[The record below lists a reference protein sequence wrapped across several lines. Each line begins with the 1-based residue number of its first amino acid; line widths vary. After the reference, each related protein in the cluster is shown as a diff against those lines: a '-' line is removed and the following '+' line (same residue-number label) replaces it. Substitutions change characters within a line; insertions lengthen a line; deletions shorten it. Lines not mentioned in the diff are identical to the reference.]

1 MASVFPQAMSVREFW
16 DNIIMNRDCIE
27 DVPSSRWNVE
37 DYYDPDPTT
46 PDKTYSKRGGFL
58 PDIDFDPMEFGL
70 PPNILE
76 VTDVSQMLGLVV
88 ARDALNDAGYGN
100 ASAELRDK
108 TGCVLGVGGGQKL
121 IMGLNARLQYP
132 VWRKALAS
140 SGIVGEDAEI
150 IVKKIQAAY
159 IRWEEN
165 SFPGLLGNV
174 IAGRIANRLDLGGMN
189 CVVDAACASSM
200 GAMKLAI
207 SDLVEGRSDMMIT
220 GGVDTDNSIFMY
232 MSFSKTPAFTPGTHP
247 RPFDITSDGMMIG
260 EGVGMI
266 VLKRLEDAE
275 RDGDKIYAV
284 IRGIGAS
291 SDGRYKSIYAPRGEG
306 QEKALDR
313 AYEDAGIS
321 PNTVGLIEAHGTGT
335 AAGDMAETT
344 TIVRFFNKHG
354 DYQEHGKHVAL
365 GSVKS
370 QIGHT
375 KAAAGIAG
383 LMKVALALH
392 HKMLPP
398 TTNVVTPN
406 PKLGLDQS
414 PLYVNTETRPWI
426 TDGKTPRRAGVS
438 SFGFG
443 GTNFHFVLEEY
454 RGDHEKGYRLHKNA
468 ETILFHAPTPEAL
481 MAKLERHIA
490 RLEGDEADAQY
501 LNMVQFSRD
510 LNIPASDARLG
521 FVAGDAKE
529 SLDLLRAAH
538 KFMNTQVSAVEWQH
552 PKGIFYR
559 REAMTLTGK
568 VVALFSGQGAQYVG
582 MGRELAFNFPAVR
595 QSFAHIDRLF
605 HADKLSL
612 VSDVVYP
619 QAAFTDEARE
629 AQAQMLQRTDYVQPS
644 IGALS
649 AGMFKMFKSAGFKPD
664 FAAGHSF
671 GELTALWASDV
682 LSDDDYYAL
691 VKARGLAMA
700 PPPDPTFNAGTMM
713 AVTGDVAKVRGLVA
727 NATGVHIANINSPT
741 QVVLAGK
748 ADDLDAVKPTL
759 QANGFNVVPLSVSAA
774 FHTPLVGHAQA
785 PFAKAIAG
793 ATFKAPTVKV
803 YSNASAN
810 PYPQDAGQIR
820 QILSD
825 HILNAVNFSQEI
837 ENIYNA
843 GGYVFIEFGPRNIL
857 TNLVK
862 DILGNKPHV
871 AIALN
876 GSRQKDSDRQFREA
890 LAQLRVLGLSLGA
903 IDPYAQDPVVGESAG
918 RKKGMQVKISGGA
931 YISEKT
937 RQNWTNTLNDG
948 HRIAGGG
955 TVEVIKEVVKE
966 VIKEVPVEVRVEV
979 PVPVNHGVGTVTVS
993 NTNQPTSLEQ
1003 ALALFSEQQSAILK
1017 AHQHYLDN
1025 QSEYIRVFAT
1035 LAGQHQA
1042 AVSNGISKE
1051 SAESLAKSM
1060 DAFHHHQAET
1070 LRVHETYLHRQSEQ
1084 TQALLTLM
1092 RGNGNGVA
1100 PTTISAPQP
1109 TATIPAPT
1117 PVMTPPP
1124 APTPVEA
1131 PKPSVAPVVT
1141 APVPQPVV
1149 VQAPPPV
1156 VVSTPAPTPVASGLS
1171 LELLSTSLLAIV
1183 SEKTGYPT
1191 EMLELGMDIE
1201 ADLGID
1207 SIKRVEILGAM
1218 RDQYPQLPQLKAEEL
1233 GELRTLQ
1240 QIVEFMGS
1248 RVGAS
1253 SSPTSVSAPVM
1264 TTPAPTPV
1272 VAQTVAPVVTS
1283 TPAPQ
1288 PIVTSAP
1295 TNNGGLSLELLSTAL
1310 LAIVSE
1316 KTGYPTEMLEL
1327 GMDIEADL
1335 GIDSIKRVEILGAM
1349 RDQYPQLPQLKAEE
1363 LGELRTLEQIV
1374 EFMGSRVGAG
1384 SSPIATTPAPTPVV
1398 AQTPAPVVTSTP
1410 APQPVVTSAPSNG
1423 GGLSLEVLS
1432 GTLLEIVSEK
1442 TGYPTEMLELGMDI
1456 EADLGIDSIKRV
1468 EILGAMRDQYPQL
1481 PQLKA
1486 EELGELRTLQQIVE
1500 FMGSRVNSGDTN
1512 GVSAGESAHA
1522 LPKVDAPV
1530 AIVNGD
1536 GGVARPQLV
1545 ISTPVARSAVYVRYL
1560 PPPDELEIA
1569 LPNGAIALVTD
1580 DGTSLTTEVVKGI
1593 QARGWRVVVLNLPA
1607 DMVKSEATL
1616 PAGVPRYALS
1626 DATETRLE
1634 ETLKAIQGE
1643 HGTVGVFIHL
1653 NPPAS
1658 AFNVNGNPFLD
1669 PEKGVIKHIF
1679 LMAKHLKKS
1688 LTDTAENGYGAF
1700 VTVARLDGALGA
1712 NGTFNAV
1719 IEGGLFGLTKS
1730 LNLEWTKVFC
1740 RALDVADGLSAE
1752 TASHAILRE
1761 LSDPNRLVVEVGIG
1775 TDGRVTLVA
1784 PELS

>member
-1 MASVFPQAMSVREFW
+1 MVHRLHETPIAIIGMASVFPQAMSVREFW

-27 DVPSSRWNVE
+27 DVPLSRWNVE
-37 DYYDPDPTT
+37 DYYDPDPTV

-76 VTDVSQMLGLVV
+76 VTDVSQLIGLVV

-100 ASAELRDK
+100 ASAELRDR

-140 SGIVGEDAEI
+140 SGIVGEDAEHI
-150 IVKKIQAAY
+150 IKKFQAAY

-200 GAMKLAI
+200 GAMKLAV
-207 SDLVEGRSDMMIT
+207 SDLIEGRSDMMIT

-266 VLKRLEDAE
+266 ILKRLEDAE

-321 PNTVGLIEAHGTGT
+321 PSTVGLIEAHGTGT

-344 TIVRFFNKHG
+344 TIVRFFNKHV
-354 DYQEHGKHVAL
+354 DYQEIGKTVAL

-383 LMKVALALH
+383 LIKAALALH
-392 HKMLPP
+392 HKILPP
-398 TTNVVTPN
+398 TTNVTTPN

-414 PLYVNTETRPWI
+414 PLYVNTETRPWMS
-426 TDGKTPRRAGVS
+426 DGKTPRRAGIS

-454 RGDHEKGYRLHKNA
+454 GADHDKGYRLHKNA
-468 ETILFHAPTPEAL
+468 ETILFHDPTPEGL
-481 MAKLERHIA
+481 ITKLERHIA
-490 RLEGDEADAQY
+490 RLEGDEAEAQY
-501 LNMVQFSRD
+501 LNMVQFSRN
-510 LNIPASDARLG
+510 LTIPASDARLG
-521 FVAGDAKE
+521 FVAGDTKE
-529 SLDLLRAAH
+529 SLDLMRVAH
-538 KFMNTQVSAVEWQH
+538 KAMNTQATATEWQH

-559 REAMTLTGK
+559 REAMSLTGK

-582 MGRELAFNFPAVR
+582 MGRELAFNFPAMR
-595 QSFAHIDRLF
+595 HSFAHIDRLF
-605 HADKLSL
+605 HADKLPL

-619 QAAFTDEARE
+619 HPAFTDSERE

-649 AGMFKMFKSAGFKPD
+649 AGLFKVFKSAGFKPD
-664 FAAGHSF
+664 FVAGHSF

-700 PPPDPTFNAGTMM
+700 PPSDPTFNAGTMM
-713 AVTGDVAKVRGLVA
+713 AVTGDVSKLSALVA
-727 NATGVHIANINSPT
+727 NATGVHVANINSPS
-741 QVVLAGK
+741 QMVLAGK
-748 ADDLDAVKPTL
+748 ADDLEAIKPTL

-785 PFAKAIAG
+785 PFAKAVSSAKFN
-793 ATFKAPTVKV
+793 TPSVKV

-810 PYPQDAGQIR
+810 AYPQDAGQIR

-876 GSRQKDSDRQFREA
+876 GSRQKDSDRQLREA
-890 LAQLRVLGLSLGA
+890 LAQLRVLGLELGA
-903 IDPYAQDPVVGESAG
+903 IDPYAQDPIQSESAG
-918 RKKGMQVKISGGA
+918 RKKGMQVKISGA
-931 YISEKT
+931 PYISDKT
-937 RQNWTNTLNDG
+937 RQGWTNALNDG
-948 HRIAGGG
+948 HRLAGSG
-955 TVEVIKEVVKE
+955 TVEVVKEIIKE

-979 PVPVNHGVGTVTVS
+979 PVPVNHGVGTVS
-993 NTNQPTSLEQ
+993 SANNHQPTSLEQ

-1017 AHQHYLDN
+1017 AHQQYLDN
-1025 QSEYIRVFAT
+1025 QVEYIRVFAT
-1035 LAGQHQA
+1035 LAGQHQTA
-1042 AVSNGISKE
+1042 LSNDVSKD
-1051 SAESLAKSM
+1051 SADSLAKSM
-1060 DAFHHHQAET
+1060 DAFHSHQAET

-1084 TQALLTLM
+1084 TQALLSLM
-1092 RGNGNGVA
+1092 KGNGNGVTTTAIVPATTYTPLPSA
-1100 PTTISAPQP
+1100 PKPIVAPAPKPVAPVVIPTPAPQP
-1109 TATIPAPT
+1109 VVAQ
-1117 PVMTPPP
+1117 TPPP
-1124 APTPVEA
+1124 PP
-1131 PKPSVAPVVT
+1131 PVAPVVT
-1141 APVPQPVV
+1141 
-1149 VQAPPPV
+1149 
-1156 VVSTPAPTPVASGLS
+1156 TPSPVADGLS
-1171 LELLSTSLLAIV
+1171 LDLLSTSLLAIV

-1233 GELRTLQ
+1233 GELRTLE
-1240 QIVEFMGS
+1240 QIVVFMGS
-1248 RVGAS
+1248 RVGAE
-1253 SSPTSVSAPVM
+1253 SSPVTPP
-1264 TTPAPTPV
+1264 PAPTPV
-1272 VAQTVAPVVTS
+1272 VAQI
-1283 TPAPQ
+1283 PAPQ
-1288 PIVTSAP
+1288 PIGTSAP
-1295 TNNGGLSLELLSTAL
+1295 SNNGGLSLELLSTSL
-1310 LAIVSE
+1310 LEIVSE
-1316 KTGYPTEMLEL
+1316 KTGYPAEMLELSMDIEADLGIDSIKRVEILGAMRDQYPQLPPLKAEELGELRTLEQIVVFMGSRVGAESSPITLPPAPPPVVAQTPAPVVASTPAPQLIVTSAPSNGGGLSLEVLSGTLLEIVSEKTGYPAEMLEL

-1363 LGELRTLEQIV
+1363 LGELRTL
-1374 EFMGSRVGAG
+1374 
-1384 SSPIATTPAPTPVV
+1384 
-1398 AQTPAPVVTSTP
+1398 
-1410 APQPVVTSAPSNG
+1410 
-1423 GGLSLEVLS
+1423 L
-1432 GTLLEIVSEK
+1432 
-1442 TGYPTEMLELGMDI
+1442 
-1456 EADLGIDSIKRV
+1456 
-1468 EILGAMRDQYPQL
+1468 
-1481 PQLKA
+1481 
-1486 EELGELRTLQQIVE
+1486 QIVE
-1500 FMGSRVNSGDTN
+1500 FMGSRVNTN
-1512 GVSAGESAHA
+1512 GATDGGTAHA
-1522 LPKVDAPV
+1522 LPKADAPV
-1530 AIVNGD
+1530 PVVHGD

-1545 ISTPVARSAVYVRYL
+1545 ISTPIPRSAVKVQYL
-1560 PPPDELEIA
+1560 PAPDELEIS
-1569 LPNGAIALVTD
+1569 LPTGAIALVTD
-1580 DGTSLTTEVVKGI
+1580 DGTPLTTEVVKGI
-1593 QARGWRVVVLNLPA
+1593 VARGWRVVVLNLPA
-1607 DMVKSEATL
+1607 DMVTGEASL

-1626 DATETRLE
+1626 DATEMRLE

-1658 AFNVNGNPFLD
+1658 AFNANGNPFLD
-1669 PEKGVIKHIF
+1669 PEKGVLKHIF

-1688 LTDTAENGYGAF
+1688 LTDSAENGYAAF

-1712 NGTFNAV
+1712 NGTFSTV

-1730 LNLEWTKVFC
+1730 LNLEWTRVFC

-1752 TASHAILRE
+1752 TASRAILGE
-1761 LSDPNRLVVEVGIG
+1761 LSDPNRLIVEVGIG
-1775 TDGRVTLVA
+1775 TGGRVTLVA